1 MHGSNEESV
10 ARRGSHENQ
19 LPGHASCFRPYP
31 PLKSG
36 SYSPFNRVSRG
47 LIPFRSP
54 SLPLPPSPSN
64 TMSLPSH
71 RPPPLA
77 SPPFSTGSYFQTQNP
92 PPDLAD
98 KAAITCGFVDRWK
111 GVAGKKVVLVTVT
124 MPSFQSSHD

>member
-1 MHGSNEESV
+1 MVSFPFPFPSFP
-10 ARRGSHENQ
+10 
-19 LPGHASCFRPYP
+19 LPF
-31 PLKSG
+31 
-36 SYSPFNRVSRG
+36 PF
-47 LIPFRSP
+47 PSP
-54 SLPLPPSPSN
+54 SPSPSN

-71 RPPPLA
+71 RPPLLA